1 MYFAIFLF
9 IFLVKYNEAS
19 KYLTIV
25 ESCFTLWVCGDPH
38 LVKVHIVYLHICQD
52 LIDDLKGELGGK
64 FETLIV
70 ALMTPPITYDV
81 TSLRNAIK
89 VRVPV
94 TDINRSEV
102 SRHDLHVQTEIL
114 APIAAGNSGGICDI
128 SHFGL

>member
-1 MYFAIFLF
+1 M
-9 IFLVKYNEAS
+9 
-19 KYLTIV
+19 TIV

-128 SHFGL
+128 SRFGL